1 MSELD
6 KVKSIYFIGI
16 GGSGMSSLAAMMLAQ
31 KKNVIGS
38 EKELNAITEAL
49 SSRGAI
55 VFTEQSGEH
64 VPDDVDLVVYT
75 VAIPESNGDLKRAR
89 QLGVPVLSYP
99 EMLGL
104 ISKNMI
110 TIAVSGTHGKTT
122 TTAMLA
128 HVLEG
133 TAIAP
138 TVLMGSAISDHKI
151 NFIEGAGKYLLVEA
165 CEYRKSFLNLS
176 PTYLIITNV
185 DEDHLDFYKD
195 LADIQRAFKD
205 LVSKIPEDGFVVCN
219 EKNFHIQAVVEG
231 AGCEVV
237 DYAGGLP
244 ENTAL
249 LVPGNHNR
257 ENAAAVFILASKL
270 GVDPDAII
278 EKLQTFKGVKRRFEY
293 RGKTPQGALV
303 YDDYAHNPQKVAAA
317 LQGAR
322 EVYPDRKI
330 IAVFQP
336 HLYSRT
342 KTLLKTFGKSFGDAD
357 SILIAPIYAAREPF
371 DSSISAEILASE
383 IRMNGVS
390 AEAFNSIDDIKNK
403 LDQILSEGDILMVLG
418 AGDIIKLSDLLL

>member
-16 GGSGMSSLAAMMLAQ
+16 GGAGMSSLAAMMLAQ
-31 KKNVIGS
+31 KKNVVGS
-38 EKELNAITEAL
+38 EKESSAITEEL
-49 SSRGAI
+49 SSRGATI
-55 VFTEQSGEH
+55 ITDQSGEH

-133 TAIAP
+133 TAISP
-138 TVLMGSAISDHKI
+138 TVLMGSAIADHKI
-151 NFIEGAGKYLLVEA
+151 NFIKGAGKYLLVEA

-176 PTYLIITNV
+176 PTYLIITNI

-205 LVSKIPEDGFVVCN
+205 FVAKIPEDGFVICN
-219 EKNFHIQAVVEG
+219 EKNSHLQSVVDG
-231 AGCEVV
+231 AGCGVV
-237 DYAGGLP
+237 DYADTLP
-244 ENTAL
+244 EDVML
-249 LVPGNHNR
+249 LVPGTHNK
-257 ENAAAVFILASKL
+257 ENAAAVFALASKL
-270 GVDPDAII
+270 GVDQKIII
-278 EKLQTFKGVKRRFEY
+278 ERLQTFKGVKRRFEF
-293 RGKTPQGALV
+293 RGKTAQGTLV

-322 EVYPDRKI
+322 EVYPDKKI

-342 KTLLKTFGKSFGDAD
+342 KTLLKTFGQSFGNAD
-357 SILIAPIYAAREPF
+357 EVLVAPIYAAREPF
-371 DSSISAEILASE
+371 DPSISAEVLATE
-383 IRMNGVS
+383 IKTNSVR

-403 LDQILSEGDILMVLG
+403 LEQTLSEGDILMVLG
-418 AGDIIKLSDLLL
+418 AGDIIKLSDSLL

>member
-16 GGSGMSSLAAMMLAQ
+16 GGAGMSSLAAMMLAQ
-31 KKNVIGS
+31 KKNVVGS
-38 EKELNAITEAL
+38 EKELNAITEEL
-49 SSRGAI
+49 SSRGAK
-55 VFTEQSGEH
+55 VFSDQSGEH

-75 VAIPESNGDLKRAR
+75 VAIPESNEDLKRAR

-133 TAIAP
+133 TAISP
-138 TVLMGSAISDHKI
+138 TVLMGSAIADHKI

-205 LVSKIPEDGFVVCN
+205 LVAKIPEEGFVICGA
-219 EKNFHIQAVVEG
+219 KNSHLIP
-231 AGCEVV
+231 VV
-237 DYAGGLP
+237 DGATCAVIDYDGVLP
-244 ENTAL
+244 ETVKL
-249 LVPGNHNR
+249 LVPGTHNK
-257 ENAAAVFILASKL
+257 ENAAAVFALALKL
-270 GVDPDAII
+270 GVDQKIII
-278 EKLQTFKGVKRRFEY
+278 EKLQSFKGVKRRFEF
-293 RGKTPQGALV
+293 RGKTAEGALV
-303 YDDYAHNPQKVAAA
+303 YDDYAHNHQKVAAA

-322 EVYPDRKI
+322 EVYPGRKI

-342 KTLLKTFGKSFGDAD
+342 KTLLKSFGQSFGNAD
-357 SILIAPIYAAREPF
+357 SVLIAPIYAAREPF
-371 DSSISAEILASE
+371 DSSISSEILANE
-383 IRMNGVS
+383 IKKSGVL
-390 AEAFNSIDDIKNK
+390 AEPFNSIDEVKNK
-403 LDQILSEGDILMVLG
+403 LKTTLAEGDILMVLG
-418 AGDIIKLSDLLL
+418 AGDIIKLSDSLL

>member
-31 KKNVIGS
+31 KKNVVGS

-49 SSRGAI
+49 SSRGAV

-104 ISKNMI
+104 ISKNMV

-138 TVLMGSAISDHKI
+138 TVLMGSAIADHKI

-195 LADIQRAFKD
+195 LSDIQRAFKD
-205 LVSKIPEDGFVVCN
+205 LVTKIPEDGFVVCDA
-219 EKNFHIQAVVEG
+219 KNPHLLPVVDG
-231 AGCEVV
+231 VACAVV
-237 DYAGGLP
+237 DYAGVLP
-244 ENTAL
+244 ENTKL

-257 ENAAAVFILASKL
+257 ENAAAVFALASKL
-270 GVDPDAII
+270 GIDSKII
-278 EKLQTFKGVKRRFEY
+278 TEKLETFKGVKRRFEF
-293 RGKTPQGALV
+293 RGKTAQGAFV

-322 EVYPDRKI
+322 EVYPNSKI

-342 KTLLKTFGKSFGDAD
+342 KTLLKAFGQSFGDAD
-357 SILIAPIYAAREPF
+357 TVLIAPIYAAREPF
-371 DSSISAEILASE
+371 DPSVSAEILASE
-383 IRMNGVS
+383 IRANGAS
-390 AEAFNSIDDIKNK
+390 AEAFDSIDNIKGR
-403 LDQILSEGDILMVLG
+403 LDQTLSEGDVLMVLG
-418 AGDIIKLSDLLL
+418 AGDIIRLSDSLL